1 MTTTLDTLADLLMV
15 VGGAR
20 LTVALLMPVWRAAA
34 RLCAGSRLDHA
45 TRRLSAWVL
54 R

>member
-1 MTTTLDTLADLLMV
+1 MSTVGIVADILMV

-20 LTVALLMPVWRAAA
+20 LTTALLMRVWRTAA
-34 RLCAGSRLDHA
+34 RLCAGSPLDHA
-45 TRRLSAWVL
+45 TRRLTAWVL